1 MKPRIVIH
9 ENFRRNNFALSQQ
22 IFAKYA
28 KIKYIP
34 LTKIIM
40 LDNIRKKAKRVTKI
54 LSVNFKRESKHYVE
68 NIQGIGNFSQYRG
81 NYRFRSQK

>member
-1 MKPRIVIH
+1 
-9 ENFRRNNFALSQQ
+9 
-22 IFAKYA
+22 
-28 KIKYIP
+28 
-34 LTKIIM
+34 M